1 MCHDGGLWKDQRTMQ
16 KRSEFDCHGKR
27 NNVPESF
34 LQSNS
39 GIISRF
45 TDILNTTGTGR
56 KYLYKFAARLIHTG
70 ALFCA
75 TAPPQSCT
83 DPAVSSRTCMNVS
96 ALHKFTPCQQLMV
109 LLQQAQPLKQSV
121 TVLTKGT
128 DQNVRTL
135 RHNLAVRLMPIDSEF
150 TQCMHS
156 NHLGL
161 NGDVHSDVLVLSGPI
176 DGQLSVLFLGSE
188 SITPDTLEKIH
199 EQFLA

>member
-1 MCHDGGLWKDQRTMQ
+1 M
-16 KRSEFDCHGKR
+16 
-27 NNVPESF
+27 PEYF
-34 LQSNS
+34 LKSNLNAS
-39 GIISRF
+39 IISRF
-45 TDILNTTGTGR
+45 TDILNATGTNFS
-56 KYLYKFAARLIHTG
+56 YKFAARLIHTG

-75 TAPPQSCT
+75 TASPQPCST
-83 DPAVSSRTCMNVS
+83 ADPDVSLGTCMNVS
-96 ALHKFTPCQQLMV
+96 ALHKFTPCQQLMD
-109 LLQQAQPLKQSV
+109 LLQQAPPLKQTV
-121 TVLTKGT
+121 TLLTKGT
-128 DQNVRTL
+128 DKNVRTL
-135 RHNLAVRLMPIDSEF
+135 RYNLAVRLMPIDSEF